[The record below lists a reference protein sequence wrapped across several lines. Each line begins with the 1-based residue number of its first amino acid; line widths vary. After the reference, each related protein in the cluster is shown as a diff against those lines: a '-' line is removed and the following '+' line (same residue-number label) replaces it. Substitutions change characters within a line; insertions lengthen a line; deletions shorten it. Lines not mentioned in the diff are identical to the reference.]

1 MSLTVLARL
10 IVLICAALAGLD
22 APAPLS
28 PDTLDAAANHRLRLA
43 HGDNGLYVR
52 PVQVIYMQTPAGALG
67 GSDCRYRVALS
78 TRMRDGVQAPLALST
93 LAHELAHI
101 AQAGRCGVA
110 DAELAAEAAGFEAL
124 AAAHENYSLFFSMRR
139 RLGIMYLHDSGDTA
153 FLVENGYNPEE
164 IAEMQSSLRL
174 MGEGRYQ
181 EYYGKSLPVIFRA
194 AQYGR
199 PLTFRAFGG
208 EALYLDDL
216 GAVLAEYGVIKQ
228 HKSKAERM
236 WEAE

>member
-28 PDTLDAAANHRLRLA
+28 PDTLDAAANRMRLA
-43 HGDNGLYVR
+43 HGRNGIYVR
-52 PVQVIYMQTPAGALG
+52 GGVDVFYMQTPAGALG
-67 GSDCRYRVALS
+67 GSDCTYRVALS
-78 TRMRDGVQAPLALST
+78 TRLKDGVLTPSALAT

-101 AQAGRCGVA
+101 GQGARCGVA

-124 AAAHENYSLFFSMRR
+124 AAAHENYALFFSMRR

-153 FLVENGYNPEE
+153 FLVEAGYRPDE
-164 IAEMQSSLRL
+164 IQEMQSSLRL

-208 EALYLDDL
+208 DALYLDDL

-236 WEAE
+236 WEAR

>member
-1 MSLTVLARL
+1 MTTAFIMRM
-10 IVLICAALAGLD
+10 IVLVCAALAGLD
-22 APAPLS
+22 APAAVDLE
-28 PDTLDAAANHRLRLA
+28 AAANRLRLA

-67 GSDCRYRVALS
+67 GSDCTYRVALS
-78 TRMRDGVQAPLALST
+78 TRLKDGVLTPSALAT

-181 EYYGKSLPVIFRA
+181 KYYGKSLPVIFRA

-208 EALYLDDL
+208 DALYLDDL

-236 WEAE
+236 WEAR

>member
-22 APAPLS
+22 APAAVDLE
-28 PDTLDAAANHRLRLA
+28 AAANRLRLA
-43 HGDNGLYVR
+43 HGRNGIYVW
-52 PVQVIYMQTPAGALG
+52 PNLDVFYMQTPAGALG

-78 TRMRDGVQAPLALST
+78 TRMRDGVQAPLALAT

-101 AQAGRCGVA
+101 GQGARCGVA

-153 FLVENGYNPEE
+153 FLVEAGYRPDE
-164 IAEMQSSLRL
+164 IQEMQSSLKA
-174 MGEGRYQ
+174 MGESRYQ
-181 EYYGKSLPVIFRA
+181 EYYGDALPVIFRA
-194 AQYGR
+194 ASNGR
-199 PLTFRAFGG
+199 ALSFRSLDGP
-208 EALYLDDL
+208 LYLDDL
-216 GAVLAEYGVIKQ
+216 GAVLAEYGVIVR
-228 HKSKAERM
+228 HRSKVERM
-236 WEAE
+236 LEQE

>member
-1 MSLTVLARL
+1 MTTAFIMRM
-10 IVLICAALAGLD
+10 IVLVCAALAGLD
-22 APAPLS
+22 APAAVDLEV
-28 PDTLDAAANHRLRLA
+28 AANKLRLA

-139 RLGIMYLHDSGDTA
+139 RLGIVYLHDSGDTA
-153 FLVENGYNPEE
+153 FLVEAGYRPDE
-164 IAEMQSSLRL
+164 IQEMQSSLKA

-181 EYYGKSLPVIFRA
+181 EYYGKALPVILRA
-194 AQYGR
+194 AQNGKA
-199 PLTFRAFGG
+199 LHFRAFGG
-208 EALYLDDL
+208 DALYLDDM
-216 GAVLAEYGVIKQ
+216 GAVLDEYGVIVR
-228 HKSKAERM
+228 HRSKVERM
-236 WEAE
+236 LEQE